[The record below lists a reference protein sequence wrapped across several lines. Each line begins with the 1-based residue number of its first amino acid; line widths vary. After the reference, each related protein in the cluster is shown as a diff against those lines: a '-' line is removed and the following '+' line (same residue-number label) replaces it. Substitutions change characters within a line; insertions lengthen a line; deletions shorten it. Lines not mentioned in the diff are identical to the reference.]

1 MRVSME
7 NHRKPISLK
16 DIVDLYFSETPI
28 LDFIEIEKLKNKYS
42 QELKNYNSI
51 KLPSWVSEKARHAS
65 LKTLSFIDK
74 NIFIL
79 SPDKKEY
86 GLKEYQDIVK
96 FKTVLKNLNLL
107 KKQINLVR
115 QSYINALSFFLLKI
129 FGVLGLLGIL
139 IWGAYLKSDFCF
151 FINIVL
157 IVSIFL
163 LNKSSKV

>member
-1 MRVSME
+1 M
-7 NHRKPISLK
+7 KI
-16 DIVDLYFSETPI
+16 
-28 LDFIEIEKLKNKYS
+28 KNKYS
-42 QELKNYNSI
+42 QELQNYNSI
-51 KLPSWVSEKARHAS
+51 KLPSWVSEKARHVS
-65 LKTLSFIDK
+65 LKTFSFIDK

-79 SPDKKEY
+79 SPGKKEY

-115 QSYINALSFFLLKI
+115 QSHAKALSFFLLKN
-129 FGVLGLLGIL
+129 FGILGLLSIL
-139 IWGAYLKSDFCF
+139 IWGAYLKTDFCF
-151 FINIVL
+151 LINIVL